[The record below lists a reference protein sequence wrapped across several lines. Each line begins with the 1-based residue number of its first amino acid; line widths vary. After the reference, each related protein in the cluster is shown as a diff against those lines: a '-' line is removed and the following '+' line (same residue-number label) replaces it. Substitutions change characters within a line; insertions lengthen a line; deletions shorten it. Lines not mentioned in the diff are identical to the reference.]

1 MASDGQIVF
10 EVTADGKHAI
20 ADIKDIT
27 RAIKTEAGKWD
38 DAAKES
44 TNNIGNS
51 FSGMLKT
58 IAAGFS
64 AAKIGKALLDLGK
77 EAVQAAS
84 DLREVQNV
92 VDTTFGEAGAAKI
105 EAWAKKAGTQF
116 GLTET
121 QAKRFTSTLGAM
133 MKSSGMAGD
142 EIVTMSTDLAG
153 LAADMSS
160 YYNLDFDT
168 AFQKIRSGISGETE
182 PLKQLG
188 INMSVANL
196 EAFALQQGLQKT
208 FSQMSQGEQTMLRYQ
223 YLMQATADAQGDFAK
238 TSDGYANGMR
248 SLETEIASL
257 KTNLGENL
265 LPAVQ
270 WAVGELNSLFG
281 SDEETAWSKR
291 RTVLDDIMDIDAKT
305 QEAIEK
311 INSTQ
316 RYVNELSSA
325 LVEIGGK
332 KETLEAATG
341 NVTTAAEG
349 ISKLATELSKVKI
362 EGDAKTAFES
372 TLTVLKNNVDSLA
385 AISGDDAYGIEE
397 FLSGISEKAKTL
409 SPTDVDAWED
419 LLNEVTTSIPGLSE
433 AQTAA
438 RGVQKLADELSGVT
452 IAGNTQETFQ
462 QTLTALYNNIDALSA
477 IKAEDAQGVKDWL
490 DGVAT
495 EAAKLSPEDAQAW
508 QTLLGSLVQEIP
520 GVEGEDGTTLMERLA
535 SYYLS
540 LGSESEEGAK
550 GLAALGFTTSEVEEK
565 QKDWLATC
573 RELVRTMP
581 GLSEII
587 NTQTG
592 EVKGGIPAIKAYA
605 DEWARAAKYEA
616 QVQGIKEK
624 KSLYEGLP
632 EQSNLAAEVRQK
644 RAVAKA
650 QLIAYGKMSD
660 EQAEA
665 VLAGA
670 EYMEA
675 LAYGKPETGYTP
687 GEKLDTYGYVDYE
700 RLIGNPQD
708 AYGFFIGGAPFGTNE
723 KGEVTN
729 GLGGW
734 EGDASKTDNA
744 LQEYMKALYDYDEF
758 VEVQPEMEAAY
769 QEALEQT
776 AEAFGMTTD
785 AVEKDAKAMQD
796 AEKNMTKVEK
806 AAQGDAAAMED
817 VQKAVNGANEALKN
831 MADYAQG
838 VHDAVVQAI
847 NGTVSSLNDVDYKS
861 YGKQIEKISEL
872 TAKQAQYKVGSDE
885 WKKLQTEIDNANK
898 NLVSTES
905 IMSNLDS
912 QAAFLDDY
920 LANLRKAREMGLSN
934 ELLAELSDGSV
945 ESAEYLSA
953 LVNDNTGAAQK
964 IDEKYKEIQG
974 KKAALAE
981 ELAGQQLKV
990 DETYANLA
998 AKAKEAINALDLAG
1012 EASTNSGK
1020 TVEAIASGISSHIPE
1035 VKEAVDGILAEL
1047 NRLNG
1052 YGINIDFGGFGSIS
1066 FTTSTGQNAEGSGR
1080 FGLDFIPH
1088 DDYIARLHE
1097 GERVLTAQE
1106 NQIWNGLR
1114 NGGIAGFSLDD
1125 LGGVMRD
1132 NVKAGGNVYLDGRV
1146 VGSVISDQQGKSYR
1160 QLQRSGWQS

>member
-1 MASDGQIVF
+1 MANDGQIVF

-20 ADIKDIT
+20 ADIKEIT
-27 RAIKTEAGKWD
+27 RAIQQETGKWD
-38 DAAKES
+38 DAAEEA
-44 TNNIGNS
+44 TDNIGNS
-51 FSGMLKT
+51 FSGMLKK
-58 IAAGFS
+58 IATGFS
-64 AAKIGKALLDLGK
+64 LVKVGKALLDFGK

-84 DLREVQNV
+84 DLSEVQNV
-92 VDTTFGEAGAAKI
+92 VDVTFGTEGAAKI
-105 EAWAKKAGTQF
+105 EAWAKRAGTAF
-116 GLTET
+116 GLSET

-153 LAADMSS
+153 LAADMASF
-160 YYNLDFDT
+160 YNLDFDT

-196 EAFALQQGLQKT
+196 EAYALSQGLTKT
-208 FSQMSQGEQTMLRYQ
+208 FNEMSQGEQTMLRYQ
-223 YLMQATADAQGDFAK
+223 YLMQATSDAQGDFAR

-248 SLETEIASL
+248 SLETQLETL
-257 KTNLGENL
+257 KTNLGTNI
-265 LPAVQ
+265 LPAIE
-270 WAVGELNSLFG
+270 WAVGAINGLFG
-281 SDEETAWSKR
+281 SDSETEEWSRR
-291 RTVLDDIMDIDAKT
+291 RTVLDDIIDIDAKT
-305 QEAIEK
+305 QTALEK
-311 INSTQ
+311 ITTTKK
-316 RYVNELSSA
+316 YVEELSAA

-332 KETLEAATG
+332 KEDLEAATS
-341 NVTTAAEG
+341 NVTTAAQG
-349 ISKLATELSKVKI
+349 VSQLATELSKVKI

-372 TLTVLKNNVDSLA
+372 TMTILRNNVDALA
-385 AISGDDAYGIEE
+385 AVSGEDAQGIED
-397 FLSGISEKAKTL
+397 FLDGVATKAKGLQPDDTA
-409 SPTDVDAWED
+409 AWES
-419 LLNEVTTSIPGLSE
+419 LLGELTTSIPGL
-433 AQTAA
+433 AGAATAA
-438 RGVQKLADELSGVT
+438 EGVKKLATELSGVE
-452 IAGNTQETFQ
+452 IAGDAQKTFNETLS
-462 QTLTALYNNIDALSA
+462 TLYNNIDALA
-477 IKAEDAQGVKDWL
+477 TIKGEDAQGVKDWL

-495 EAAKLSPEDAQAW
+495 EAAKLDPNDADAW
-508 QTLLGSLVQEIP
+508 QKLLGALAQDIP
-520 GVEGEDGTTLMERLA
+520 EVEGEDGTTLMQRLA
-535 SYYLS
+535 SFYLA

-550 GLAALGFTTSEVEEK
+550 GLAALGYSTTEIEEK

-605 DEWARAAKYEA
+605 DEWERAAKYEA

-624 KSLYEGLP
+624 KALYEGLP
-632 EQSNLAAEVRQK
+632 EQSNLAADVRQK

-650 QLIAYGKMSD
+650 RLKAYGKMSD

-670 EYMEA
+670 EFMEA
-675 LAYGKPETGYTP
+675 VAYGKPETGLRR
-687 GEKLDTYGYVDYE
+687 GEAIDDFGVITYDKLRDVAPHAYGLFMGGGMGAFY
-700 RLIGNPQD
+700 GNPWAEGGDPSKAD
-708 AYGFFIGGAPFGTNE
+708 A
-723 KGEVTN
+723 
-729 GLGGW
+729 
-734 EGDASKTDNA
+734 A
-744 LQEYMKALYDYDEF
+744 LADYMEALYAYDEF

-769 QEALEQT
+769 QEALEET
-776 AEAFGMTTD
+776 AEAFGVTTD
-785 AVEKDAKAMQD
+785 AVEADADAMAE

-817 VQKAVNGANEALKN
+817 VQKAVNAANEALKA

-838 VHDAVVQAI
+838 VHDSVVQAI
-847 NGTVSSLNDVDYKS
+847 NGTVSSLNGVDYQS

-872 TAKQAQYKVGSDE
+872 TAKQAQYKVGSEE

-898 NLVSTES
+898 ALVSTSS
-905 IMSNLDS
+905 IMTNLDQ

-920 LANLRKAREMGLSN
+920 LANMRKAREMGLSD

-953 LVNDNTGAAQK
+953 LVQDETAAK
-964 IDEKYKEIQG
+964 EIDAKYQEIQG
-974 KKAALAE
+974 KKAQLAT
-981 ELAGQQLKV
+981 ELTDQKLKI
-990 DETYANLA
+990 DETYASLA
-998 AKAKEAINALDLAG
+998 AKAKEAIAALDMEG
-1012 EASTNSGK
+1012 EASENSAK
-1020 TVEAIASGISSHIPE
+1020 TVSGIATGISSKIPE

-1052 YGINIDFGGFGSIS
+1052 YGINIDFGGFGSIT
-1066 FTTSTGQNAEGSGR
+1066 FTTTTGKTEGSGR
-1080 FGLDFIPH
+1080 MGIPLVPH

-1106 NQIWNGLR
+1106 NQIWNALR
-1114 NGGIAGFSLDD
+1114 NGGVAGFDLET

-1132 NVKAGGNVYLDGRV
+1132 NVRPGGNVYLDGRV

-1160 QLQRSGWQS
+1160 QLQRSGWQG

>member
-1 MASDGQIVF
+1 MANDGQIVF

-20 ADIKDIT
+20 ADIKEIT
-27 RAIKTEAGKWD
+27 RAIQTETGKWD
-38 DAAKES
+38 DAAEEA
-44 TNNIGNS
+44 TDNIGNS
-51 FSGMLKT
+51 FSGMLKK
-58 IAAGFS
+58 IATGFS
-64 AAKIGKALLDLGK
+64 LVKVGKALLDLGK

-84 DLREVQNV
+84 DLSEVQNV
-92 VDTTFGEAGAAKI
+92 VDVTFGTEGASKI
-105 EAWAKKAGTQF
+105 EAWAKKATTQF

-142 EIVTMSTDLAG
+142 EIVGMSTDLAG
-153 LAADMSS
+153 LAADMASF
-160 YYNLDFDT
+160 YNLDFDT

-196 EAFALQQGLQKT
+196 EAFALSQGLEKT

-223 YLMQATADAQGDFAK
+223 YLMQATSDAQGDFAR

-248 SLETEIASL
+248 SLETQLETL
-257 KTNLGENL
+257 KTNLGTNI
-265 LPAVQ
+265 LPAIE
-270 WAVGELNSLFG
+270 WAVGAINGLFG
-281 SDEETAWSKR
+281 SDSETQEWSKR
-291 RTVLDDIMDIDAKT
+291 RTVLDDIIDIDAKT
-305 QEAIEK
+305 QEALEK
-311 INSTQ
+311 ITSTKK
-316 RYVNELSSA
+316 YVEELSAA

-332 KETLEAATG
+332 KEDLEAATS
-341 NVTTAAEG
+341 NVTTAAQG
-349 ISKLATELSKVKI
+349 VSQLATELSKVKI

-372 TLTVLKNNVDSLA
+372 TMTILRNNVDALA
-385 AISGDDAYGIEE
+385 AVSGEDAQGIED
-397 FLSGISEKAKTL
+397 FLDGVATKAKTL
-409 SPTDVDAWED
+409 KPDDTAAWES
-419 LLNEVTTSIPGLSE
+419 LLGELTTGIPGL
-433 AQTAA
+433 AGAATAA
-438 RGVQKLADELSGVT
+438 KGVKKLATELSGVEIT
-452 IAGNTQETFQ
+452 GDAQTTFN
-462 QTLTALYNNIDALSA
+462 QTLATLYGNIEALAT
-477 IKAEDAQGVKDWL
+477 IKGEDAQGVKDWL

-495 EAAKLSPEDAQAW
+495 EAAKLDPNDADAW
-508 QTLLGSLVQEIP
+508 QTLLGALAQDIP
-520 GVEGEDGTTLMERLA
+520 EVEGEDGTTLMQRLA
-535 SYYLS
+535 SFYLA

-550 GLAALGFTTSEVEEK
+550 GLAALGYTTTEIEEK

-605 DEWARAAKYEA
+605 DEWERAAKYEA

-624 KSLYEGLP
+624 KALYEGLP
-632 EQSNLAAEVRQK
+632 EQSTLAADVRQK

-650 QLIAYGKMSD
+650 QLKAYGKMSD

-665 VLAGA
+665 ILQGA

-675 LAYGKPETGYTP
+675 VAYGKPETGYAP
-687 GEKLDTYGYVDYE
+687 GTNFDNYGIVDYE
-700 RLIGNPQD
+700 RMKNNPQD
-708 AYGFFIGGAPFGTNE
+708 AYGFFIGGAPFHWGQWDV
-723 KGEVTN
+723 GE
-729 GLGGW
+729 W
-734 EGDASKTDNA
+734 AGDTSKADKA
-744 LQEYMKALYDYDEF
+744 LSEYMDALYSYDEF
-758 VEVQPEMEAAY
+758 IEVQPEMEAAY
-769 QEALEQT
+769 QEALEET
-776 AEAFGMTTD
+776 AEAFGVTTD
-785 AVEKDAKAMQD
+785 AVEADADAMAE

-806 AAQGDAAAMED
+806 AAQGDAAAMEE
-817 VQKAVNGANEALKN
+817 VTKAVNAANEALKA

-838 VHDAVVQAI
+838 VHDSVVQAI
-847 NGTVSSLNDVDYKS
+847 NGTVSSLNGVDYQS

-898 NLVSTES
+898 ALVSTSS
-905 IMSNLDS
+905 IMTNLDQ

-920 LANLRKAREMGLSN
+920 LANMRKAREMGLSD

-953 LVNDNTGAAQK
+953 LVQDEDAAKQ
-964 IDEKYKEIQG
+964 IDAKYQEIQG
-974 KKAALAE
+974 KKAQLAT
-981 ELAGQQLKV
+981 ELTDQKLKI
-990 DETYANLA
+990 DETYASLA
-998 AKAKEAINALDLAG
+998 AKAQEAIAALDMEG
-1012 EASTNSGK
+1012 EASENSAK
-1020 TVEAIASGISSHIPE
+1020 TVSGIATGISSKIPE

-1052 YGINIDFGGFGSIS
+1052 YGINIDFGGFGSIT
-1066 FTTSTGQNAEGSGR
+1066 FTTSAGENAEGSGR
-1080 FGLDFIPH
+1080 YGLDYIPH
-1088 DDYIARLHE
+1088 DDYLARLHE

-1106 NQIWNGLR
+1106 NQIWNALR
-1114 NGGIAGFSLDD
+1114 NGGVAGFDLET

-1132 NVKAGGNVYLDGRV
+1132 NVRPGGNVYLDGRV

-1160 QLQRSGWQS
+1160 QLQRSGWQG